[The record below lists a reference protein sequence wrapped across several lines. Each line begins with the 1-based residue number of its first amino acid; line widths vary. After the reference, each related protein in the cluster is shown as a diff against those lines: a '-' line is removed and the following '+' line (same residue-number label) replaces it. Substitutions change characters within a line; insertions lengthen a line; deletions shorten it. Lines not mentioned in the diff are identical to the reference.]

1 MILKPL
7 MIDKS
12 WTLFLDRDGV
22 INVKIEGDY
31 VKKIEEFQF
40 TENAIEAIAKAKQK
54 FGKIVVVTNQQGIA
68 KGLYSEEDLNAV
80 HAYMQA
86 QLAKANAQVDKI
98 YFCPALNGDTRFNCR
113 KPDIGMALQAK
124 NDFPEID
131 FSKSV
136 MVGDS
141 ITDMEFGRKLGMYNV
156 FITTESWKV
165 QKYHDLMDA
174 HFASLYQFILSLN

>member
-1 MILKPL
+1 MISKPL
-7 MIDKS
+7 IIDKS

-22 INVKIEGDY
+22 INVKLEGDY
-31 VKKIEEFQF
+31 VKKIEEFKF
-40 TENAIEAIAKAKQK
+40 TENAVKAIAKAKQL

-68 KGLYSEEDLNAV
+68 KGLYTEEDLNKV
-80 HAYMQA
+80 HDFMQT
-86 QLAKANAQVDKI
+86 QLAKENARIDKI
-98 YFCPALNGDTRFNCR
+98 YFCPALNGDNRYNCR

-141 ITDMEFGRKLGMYNV
+141 MSDMEFGRKLGMYTV
-156 FITTESWKV
+156 FIAEDSLKAN
-165 QKYHDLMDA
+165 KNKDLIDT
-174 HFASLYQFILSLN
+174 HHASLFNFIQTL

>member
-1 MILKPL
+1 MISKPL
-7 MIDKS
+7 VIDKS

-22 INVKIEGDY
+22 INVKLEGDY

-40 TENAIEAIAKAKQK
+40 TENAVKAIAKAKRL
-54 FGKIVVVTNQQGIA
+54 FGKMLVVTNQQGIA
-68 KGLYSEEDLNAV
+68 KGLYTEEDLKAV
-80 HAYMQA
+80 HTFMQE
-86 QLAKANAQVDKI
+86 QLAKENAQVDKI

-113 KPDIGMALQAK
+113 KPDIGMALQAQ

-141 ITDMEFGRKLGMYNV
+141 LSDMEFGRKLGMYTV
-156 FITTESWKV
+156 FIAEDKRRAN
-165 QKYHDLMDA
+165 KYHDLIDA
-174 HFASLYQFILSLN
+174 HFTSLNNFILTL

>member
-1 MILKPL
+1 MISKPL
-7 MIDKS
+7 VIDKS

-22 INVKIEGDY
+22 INVKLEGDY

-40 TENAIEAIAKAKQK
+40 TENAIPAIEKAKQL
-54 FGKIVVVTNQQGIA
+54 FGRIVVVTNQQGIA
-68 KGLYSEEDLNAV
+68 KGLYTENDLNAV
-80 HAYMQA
+80 HEFMQA
-86 QLAKANAQVDKI
+86 QLAKSNAQIDKI

-113 KPDIGMALQAK
+113 KPDIGMAQQAQ

-141 ITDMEFGRKLGMYNV
+141 ISDMEFGRKLGMYTV
-156 FITTESWKV
+156 FIADDTWRAN
-165 QKYHDLMDA
+165 KYHDLIDE
-174 HFASLYQFILSLN
+174 HYTSLYNFTLTL

>member
-1 MILKPL
+1 MISKPL
-7 MIDKS
+7 VIDKS

-22 INVKIEGDY
+22 INVKLEGDY

-40 TENAIEAIAKAKQK
+40 TENAVKAIAKAKRL

-68 KGLYSEEDLNAV
+68 KGLYTEEDLTKV
-80 HAYMQA
+80 HDFMQA
-86 QLAKANAQVDKI
+86 QLAKENALIDKI

-113 KPDIGMALQAK
+113 KPDIGMALQAQ

-141 ITDMEFGRKLGMYNV
+141 ISDMEFGRKLGMYTV
-156 FITTESWKV
+156 FITEETWKIK
-165 QKYHDLMDA
+165 KYQNLIDA
-174 HFASLYQFILSLN
+174 SYTSLYNFILIL